1 MSIRHTLHLA
11 LALLAVA
18 LLLAPPAQ
26 ADLSAAEGIYQRR
39 CASCHGADGSG
50 NAKKAKALKID
61 AALLTLGRPEADMSH
76 DVWRQILLEGKND
89 MPAFKN
95 KLKPSEVDPLLDY
108 TIRLGRAR
116 RGNK

>member
-1 MSIRHTLHLA
+1 MSVRHTLHLA
-11 LALLAVA
+11 LALLAAA
-18 LLLAPPAQ
+18 LLLAPPAR
-26 ADLSAAEGIYQRR
+26 ADLSAEGIYQRR

-50 NAKKAKALKID
+50 NVKKAKALKID
-61 AALLTLGRPEADMSH
+61 AALLTLGRLEADMPR
-76 DVWRQILLEGKND
+76 DVLRQILLEGKND

-108 TIRLGRAR
+108 TIRLGRTL